1 MNDPTEEV
9 RLAMVA
15 CRSAL
20 SQWHEDWNPALDR
33 EARMF
38 VAAMQAYEK
47 AKADE

>member
-1 MNDPTEEV
+1 MNDTVEAV

-15 CRSAL
+15 CRKSL
-20 SQWHEDWNPALDR
+20 STWHDDYHEPCDLQ
-33 EARMF
+33 ARVF